1 MPGPLIRI
9 LSDLH
14 YGDRASRVR
23 DLAQIRPLFAGATEL
38 VFNGDTLDTRPGPDP
53 THTAELRAHL
63 DTFLRRADA
72 PVTLITGNHDPDL
85 SPHHSLDL
93 AAGQVF
99 VTHGDILFSDIVPWS
114 QDAATIR
121 QLFAAETIPTALAD
135 RLALWRRIAALIPQ
149 RHQSERNPL
158 KYALRFATDT
168 IWPPL
173 RVFRILGAWRA
184 HAPLASG
191 FVQHHRP
198 HARFILT
205 GHIHRPGIKRTPS
218 GLTVINTGSFC
229 PPLGGCAVDLT
240 PTHLTVRR
248 IDYRDTAFHL
258 GAELAT
264 FSLAPA

>member
-1 MPGPLIRI
+1 
-9 LSDLH
+9 
-14 YGDRASRVR
+14 
-23 DLAQIRPLFAGATEL
+23 LFA
-38 VFNGDTLDTRPGPDP
+38 V
-53 THTAELRAHL
+53 
-63 DTFLRRADA
+63 
-72 PVTLITGNHDPDL
+72 
-85 SPHHSLDL
+85 
-93 AAGQVF
+93 
-99 VTHGDILFSDIVPWS
+99 
-114 QDAATIR
+114 
-121 QLFAAETIPTALAD
+121 ETIPAALAD

-240 PTHLTVRR
+240 PTDLTVRR
-248 IDYRDTAFHL
+248 IDYRGTAFHL